1 MMILAFL
8 LVLCVPGYA
17 ADHQVWNGGG
27 EVYVLED
34 DTPTALVLVDNVGIA
49 PLASITSS
57 YGVGTS
63 NINIFGPIASKLPYG
78 VSYVYWRDGQY
89 TYRLAY
95 SNGLELAG
103 RRFTADE
110 VTVITYQTNLGSN
123 TQPSFTTTTE
133 QNFSLSAGNYLVWSD
148 LGNYPTLYERGG
160 EDYAKTA
167 CVTEGLFTIQ
177 LMVNGK
183 LVGSSVSGTRLRL
196 SNYELDLSKLG
207 NIYSIGARL
216 SIVQGDTISNGSTIK
231 DAMGGFYVLDSL
243 SVVADEKGDSGSE
256 ETNGLLNT
264 ILGWLKS
271 IFDGINNIAIA
282 IVELPGKIVNAIID
296 GLKSLFVP
304 SEEDLAAIQEQYKT
318 LLSERLGFVW
328 QAGELV
334 IDFGSSV
341 LSALEGAT
349 DYSFHFPGVHLSLP
363 EGEYDLIAAQDVSLD
378 NPLTAVLRPVLGTIV
393 SFLVVAAFVNTAE
406 RMVVAFVSGKS
417 YFDFL
422 KGDGEE

>member
-167 CVTEGLFTIQ
+167 CVILASFAVFYLLRRVFTST
-177 LMVNGK
+177 GH
-183 LVGSSVSGTRLRL
+183 RL
-196 SNYELDLSKLG
+196 
-207 NIYSIGARL
+207 
-216 SIVQGDTISNGSTIK
+216 
-231 DAMGGFYVLDSL
+231 
-243 SVVADEKGDSGSE
+243 
-256 ETNGLLNT
+256 
-264 ILGWLKS
+264 
-271 IFDGINNIAIA
+271 
-282 IVELPGKIVNAIID
+282 
-296 GLKSLFVP
+296 
-304 SEEDLAAIQEQYKT
+304 
-318 LLSERLGFVW
+318 
-328 QAGELV
+328 
-334 IDFGSSV
+334 
-341 LSALEGAT
+341 
-349 DYSFHFPGVHLSLP
+349 
-363 EGEYDLIAAQDVSLD
+363 
-378 NPLTAVLRPVLGTIV
+378 
-393 SFLVVAAFVNTAE
+393 
-406 RMVVAFVSGKS
+406 
-417 YFDFL
+417 
-422 KGDGEE
+422 